1 MSMCLSK
8 IHLFLEVVGVNVAWS
23 RLTSGDC
30 HQVVLFEQHA
40 HEPLTS
46 CHRLHLSKSVTSQI
60 VSFQICALYP
70 FWHWC
75 AILTYIILFL
85 LSLSFSL
92 LFFLS
97 ETISE
102 FSNWLPSSATIT
114 DMGRSVE
121 GGQREEEEVKEE
133 EEKAKRKMAEMKP
146 ERGLCWFEVPLTSVS
161 YLSIPLPYAEI
172 IVLQNCIPSL
182 CKRAHFSNPI
192 YCLLAMHICLV
203 IRLISLDVLV
213 PPAWRH
219 LEFWW
224 PSKANHPAHP
234 SGWPLRLNKLSVLLL
249 QNRISK

>member
-1 MSMCLSK
+1 MSL
-8 IHLFLEVVGVNVAWS
+8 
-23 RLTSGDC
+23 
-30 HQVVLFEQHA
+30 
-40 HEPLTS
+40 
-46 CHRLHLSKSVTSQI
+46 LHLATVFI
-60 VSFQICALYP
+60 FQNQWPLK
-70 FWHWC
+70 
-75 AILTYIILFL
+75 
-85 LSLSFSL
+85 LSLFKYAPSILSGIDVPFSL
-92 LFFLS
+92 TLSYFSYHSLSLFYFFLS